1 MKYIISY
8 YFTYRKTRGILKE
21 DNTCTV
27 EMEKGEWLGMEKH
40 KGLYRKLFLSTFT
53 LSAFTFGGGYVI
65 VPLMRKKF
73 VEEYH
78 WIDEMEM
85 INLVAIAQS
94 SPGAVAVNAS
104 LIIGFRLAG
113 VLGALVAV
121 LGTVLP
127 PLLILTAISFC
138 YDAFR
143 SNQVVSAVLR
153 GMQAGVAAVIAD
165 VVISMGASVVKEK
178 DPVSIIIMPA
188 AFVCSYFLEVNVV
201 YIILIC
207 GAVGALRIFF
217 ARKGM
222 QRK

>member
-1 MKYIISY
+1 
-8 YFTYRKTRGILKE
+8 
-21 DNTCTV
+21 
-27 EMEKGEWLGMEKH
+27 MEKQ

-78 WIDEMEM
+78 WIEEKEM

-178 DPVSIIIMPA
+178 DPVSIVIMPA
-188 AFVCSYFLEVNVV
+188 AFVCSYFLEINVV

-207 GAVGALRIFF
+207 GAVGALRILFS
-217 ARKGM
+217 RKGM